1 VSGRRLPD
9 TAKEIPGLKRIAL
22 LAAAA
27 LAVTTAAAQAQHA
40 PTRRKI
46 VESVTIDA
54 SPEKVWAVVGNPAD
68 AGWIENVS
76 RGERQGSADKP
87 VFRLTLTNGHAIVEE
102 TRKLDPE
109 RRSFAYYILE
119 SEVTDL
125 PAKDYSATISV
136 QPEGGHARVEWRAAF
151 YRGHPNNDPPP
162 ELNDENSEKRV
173 RAWVHASLENLKARL
188 EKSGS

>member
-1 VSGRRLPD
+1 MVVFM
-9 TAKEIPGLKRIAL
+9 RIAL

-27 LAVTTAAAQAQHA
+27 LAVTGVTAKAQHA

-46 VESVTIDA
+46 VETVAIDA
-54 SPEKVWAVVGNPAD
+54 PADKVWAVVGNPAD
-68 AGWIENVS
+68 AGWIDSVARAAQE
-76 RGERQGSADKP
+76 GTPEKP
-87 VFRLTLTNGHAIVEE
+87 SYRLILKNGHAIVEE

-109 RRSFAYYILE
+109 RRSFAYYI
-119 SEVTDL
+119 VTNDVADL

-136 QPEGGHARVEWRAAF
+136 QPEGEHAARVEWKAAF

-188 EKSGS
+188 EKGGS

>member
-1 VSGRRLPD
+1 M
-9 TAKEIPGLKRIAL
+9 KRIAL

-27 LAVTTAAAQAQHA
+27 LTVTTVAAEAQHA

-46 VESVTIDA
+46 VESITIDA
-54 SPEKVWAVVGNPAD
+54 SPDKVWSVVGNPAD
-68 AGWIENVS
+68 ADWIENVS
-76 RGERQGSADKP
+76 RGERQGSADKL
-87 VFRLTLTNGHAIVEE
+87 VFRLTLKNGHVIVEE
-102 TRKLDPE
+102 ARKLDAE
-109 RRSFAYYILE
+109 RKSFAYYILE
-119 SEVTDL
+119 NEVADL

-136 QPEGGHARVEWRAAF
+136 QPEGVQARVEWRAAF

-173 RAWVHASLENLKARL
+173 RAWIHASLENLKARL

>member
-1 VSGRRLPD
+1 M
-9 TAKEIPGLKRIAL
+9 KRIAL

-27 LAVTTAAAQAQHA
+27 LAVTTIGAEAQHA

-46 VESVTIDA
+46 VETVAIDA

-68 AGWIENVS
+68 AAWIENVA
-76 RGERQGSADKP
+76 RGERQASTEKP
-87 VFRLTLTNGHAIVEE
+87 IFRLTLKNGHAIVEE
-102 TRKLDPE
+102 SRKLDPE
-109 RRSFAYYILE
+109 HKSFAYYILE
-119 SEVTDL
+119 NEVTDL

-136 QPEGGHARVEWRAAF
+136 RPEGEHAARVEGKAAF

-173 RAWVHASLENLKARL
+173 RAWIHASLENLKARL